1 MQEKAALCWRQ
12 YCGVIELKFL
22 ELAEK
27 ILSEVKRPLSPE
39 EIWTLA
45 VSAGYDKLLN
55 SSGQTPVKTLSAQ
68 LYVQARDDKSRFIRI
83 KDVRPTRFYFRN
95 ESFPSGSEFIGDDI
109 IKPMAGPDFLERQ
122 LHPFLTYFAA
132 FNWNASTKTIQHT
145 KSKKKFFGEWMHPDM
160 VGCQFPFFDYQ
171 TELADFA
178 SQANVS
184 VIKLFS
190 FELKRELSFDNLRE
204 SFFQAVSNSS
214 WANAGYLVA
223 ANISADKDFRD
234 ELARLSKSF
243 GIGVIE
249 LHLDDPDASEI
260 IFTATEKEQLEWETM
275 NRLAS
280 NNPDFAA
287 LLKRAKTDLLSREIN
302 QAGYDSLLDRDALIA
317 SIKPI

>member
-1 MQEKAALCWRQ
+1 M
-12 YCGVIELKFL
+12 

-68 LYVQARDDKSRFIRI
+68 LYVQARDEKSRFIRI
-83 KDVRPTRFYFRN
+83 KGVRPTRFYFRN
-95 ESFPSGSEFIGDDI
+95 EPFSSGSEFIGDEVR
-109 IKPMAGPDFLERQ
+109 KPKAGPDILEKQ
-122 LHPFLTYFAA
+122 LHPFLSYFAA
-132 FNWNASTKTIQHT
+132 FNWNAWTKTIHHS
-145 KSKKKFFGEWMHPDM
+145 KSKKKFFGEWLHPDI
-160 VGCQFPFFDYQ
+160 VGCQFPFLDYQ

-190 FELKRELSFDNLRE
+190 FELKRELTFDNLRE

-214 WANAGYLVA
+214 WANSGYLVA
-223 ANISADKDFRD
+223 ADISADKDFRD

-249 LHLDDPDASEI
+249 LQLDDPDDSEI
-260 IFTATEKEQLEWETM
+260 IFPATEKDQLDWETM

-287 LLKRAKTDLLSREIN
+287 LLKRAKNDLFSREVN
-302 QAGYDSLLDRDALIA
+302 KEGYDAVLDRDKLIA

>member
-1 MQEKAALCWRQ
+1 M
-12 YCGVIELKFL
+12 KFL

-27 ILSEVKRPLSPE
+27 VLLEAKRPLSPE

-45 VSAGYDKLLN
+45 ANKGYDKAVN
-55 SSGQTPVKTLSAQ
+55 SSGKTPVNTLSAQ
-68 LYVQARDDKSRFIRI
+68 LYVQARDDKSKFVRI
-83 KDVRPTRFYFRN
+83 KGVRPTRFYFRN
-95 ESFPSGSEFIGDDI
+95 ESFPSGSELIGDEV
-109 IKPMAGPDFLERQ
+109 IKPMAGPDFVERQ

-132 FNWNASTKTIQHT
+132 FNWNAWTKTIQHT
-145 KSKKKFFGEWMHPDM
+145 KSKKKFFGEWLHPDI

-178 SQANVS
+178 TQANMS
-184 VIKLFS
+184 VVKLFS

-234 ELARLSKSF
+234 ELSRLSNSF

-249 LHLDDPDASEI
+249 LHLDDPDTSEI
-260 IFTATEKEQLEWETM
+260 INAANEKGQLDWETM

-287 LLKRAKTDLLSREIN
+287 LLKRARNDLLSREIN
-302 QAGYDSLLDRDALIA
+302 QAGYDPVLDREVLIA
-317 SIKPI
+317 SIKPA